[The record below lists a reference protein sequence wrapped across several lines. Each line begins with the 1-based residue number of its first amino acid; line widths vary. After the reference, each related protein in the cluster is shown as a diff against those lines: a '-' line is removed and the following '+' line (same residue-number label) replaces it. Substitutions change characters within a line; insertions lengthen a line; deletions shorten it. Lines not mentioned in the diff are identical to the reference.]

1 MCEVSMT
8 QFAVDANNDLYLNES
23 NDLAI
28 VSGKDDLIQTVISS
42 IKLWLKEYEYNT
54 SLGVNYKQMYG
65 NPHLL
70 PEYIDYNLRAAILLV
85 NSFLTPENLANY
97 GIKTINS
104 LDYNLDRNTRIMKV
118 NVEIKLNNNTTT
130 TIETSV

>member
-1 MCEVSMT
+1 MT

-28 VSGKDDLIQTVISS
+28 VSGEDDLIQTVISS

-130 TIETSV
+130 TTIETSV

>member
-1 MCEVSMT
+1 MT
-8 QFAVDANNDLYLNES
+8 QFAVDANNDLYLKEN
-23 NDLAI
+23 NDLGI

-118 NVEIKLNNNTTT
+118 NVQIKLNNNTTT

>member
-1 MCEVSMT
+1 MT

>member
-1 MCEVSMT
+1 MT
-8 QFAVDANNDLYLNES
+8 QFAVDANNDVYLNES

-28 VSGKDDLIQTVISS
+28 VSGEDDLIQTVISS

>member
-1 MCEVSMT
+1 MT

-28 VSGKDDLIQTVISS
+28 VSGEDDLIQTVISS

>member
-1 MCEVSMT
+1 MT
-8 QFAVDANNDLYLNES
+8 QFAVDPTNDLYLNES

-28 VSGKDDLIQTVISS
+28 VSSEDDLIQTVISS